1 MIVGGNLGWDAGR
14 NVGASVDIYVFG
26 KLGSGDDGGYD
37 LKVEYEVYYENGSIV
52 SKYVNM

>member
-1 MIVGGNLGWDAGR
+1 MIVGGNLGWDSGR